1 MSNTIAHRTFSL
13 PTSDQHSLFA
23 QEWKPSCSIHR
34 DALKPTIGIVHGL
47 GEHSGRYTPVAEFF
61 AQHGYHVVSYDHR
74 GHGKTGGH
82 MPPFHILQN
91 DIQCICD
98 YARRNY
104 QSPIILYGQSLGG
117 ALVLKYLAHQT
128 TNEVTAAIASSPL
141 FTPTHH
147 PPRWKV
153 FFGELLLPWLPK
165 LQLAHGLKAQALTH
179 DTNIVEQFRRDP
191 LVRRKVSIALGYSML
206 ESGKELLATPT
217 SYSMPILL
225 MHGSADQ
232 ITSAEAT
239 KLFATKLDE
248 NCELKI
254 WHDRF
259 HELHFETNAPEVL
272 EFVRS
277 FIESH

>member
-1 MSNTIAHRTFSL
+1 MSNTIDHRVFSL
-13 PTSDQHSLFA
+13 QTADQHSLFA
-23 QEWKPSCSIHR
+23 QEWKPSSSIHQ
-34 DALKPTIGIVHGL
+34 DTKKPIIGIVHGL
-47 GEHSGRYTPVAEFF
+47 GEHSGRYTSVAEFF
-61 AQHGYHVVSYDHR
+61 TRHGYHVVSYDHR
-74 GHGKTGGH
+74 GHGKTGGY

-128 TNEVTAAIASSPL
+128 KNEIAAAIASSPL
-141 FTPTHH
+141 LAPTHN

-153 FFGELLLPWLPK
+153 IFGELLLPWLPK
-165 LQLAHGLKAQALTH
+165 LQLAHGLKAQNLTR
-179 DTNIVEQFRRDP
+179 DTNFVEQFRRDP

-217 SYSMPILL
+217 SYSIPILL

-239 KLFATKLDE
+239 KIFATKLNK

-254 WHDRF
+254 WHDRL
-259 HELHFETNAPEVL
+259 HELHFETNATEVL

-277 FIESH
+277 YIESH